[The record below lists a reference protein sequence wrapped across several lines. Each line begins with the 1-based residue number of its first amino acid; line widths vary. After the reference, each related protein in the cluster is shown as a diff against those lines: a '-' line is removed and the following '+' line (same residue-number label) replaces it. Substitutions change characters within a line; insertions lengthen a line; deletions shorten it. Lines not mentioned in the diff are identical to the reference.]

1 MTVFQYDVFVPH
13 TSEDKEDVV
22 RPLVAELR
30 KYGLNIWFDE
40 LTLRVGDSLRASI
53 EAGLAQSRFGV
64 VVFSHA
70 FFGRNWLPQS

>member
-1 MTVFQYDVFVPH
+1 MTVFQYDVFVSH

-53 EAGLAQSRFGV
+53 
-64 VVFSHA
+64 
-70 FFGRNWLPQS
+70 